1 MSKLHAQERRER
13 ILTLLR
19 QRGFM
24 KTQALIEALGASGA
38 TVRRDLEALER
49 AGQLQRVHGGVSL
62 PTRDIRYLTR
72 QGEDAAAKASMA
84 RAALGLIQPGQT
96 VYLDA
101 GTTAS
106 ALALAL
112 RRAPTLTGTLRVV
125 THGIDVAYLLNGE
138 CSLHVVGGEV
148 YGSTYSLTGPD
159 TVAAAQRYRYD
170 LFFVG
175 CTSIDPQYG
184 PTNSNLTEAHQKAA
198 VMGRAEKSV
207 LLAAGRKWG
216 AGDFAP
222 FAAFS
227 QLSAWVTDAAPP
239 AARAAFGEIVQII
252 EAGALGSGRSTAQP
266 AGT

>member
-112 RRAPTLTGTLRVV
+112 RRAPALTGCGWSR
-125 THGIDVAYLLNGE
+125 
-138 CSLHVVGGEV
+138 
-148 YGSTYSLTGPD
+148 TG
-159 TVAAAQRYRYD
+159 
-170 LFFVG
+170 
-175 CTSIDPQYG
+175 
-184 PTNSNLTEAHQKAA
+184 
-198 VMGRAEKSV
+198 
-207 LLAAGRKWG
+207 
-216 AGDFAP
+216 
-222 FAAFS
+222 
-227 QLSAWVTDAAPP
+227 
-239 AARAAFGEIVQII
+239 
-252 EAGALGSGRSTAQP
+252 
-266 AGT
+266 